1 LQSVRLMQ
9 PLVRRC
15 SRRSPR
21 GVRLPGDF
29 SFRLPHPPLGF
40 GPCKT
45 RPPEFFARGITGRS
59 RHFSLSRSP
68 FPFEVFPL
76 ARLCFQ
82 RPYGLRSALHTMEK
96 M

>member
-1 LQSVRLMQ
+1 MR

-15 SRRSPR
+15 SRRAPR
-21 GVRLPGDF
+21 GVLLPGDF

-40 GPCKT
+40 GLCST

-59 RHFSLSRSP
+59 RHFSLTRSP